1 MQKRHALSIPF
12 EDFTLLELPGV
23 LREAERLGY
32 TDAWAGELDGCDIF
46 TPLATAALTTGL
58 RVGTSIVNVFTRG
71 PATLASSATGLSE
84 LAPGRFVLGIGAGS
98 VVIVERWNGG
108 SYLKPV
114 TRVREMAQ
122 VLRAALD
129 GEKVTFHGETV
140 QVDGFRL
147 SRPPRERVPIHIAGL
162 RPGMLRVAGAYGEG
176 VILNWLAP
184 ADVPRAVGIAREA
197 AVAAGRDPDAL
208 EVGARLFVS
217 TDPPGEAAEA
227 VMRRWTTAYL
237 NVPTYRA
244 FQEWLGRGADLQEMW
259 AAWAAGDRKAALAA
273 IPGGVLRDYFIGG
286 TVEEKRA
293 QLQRYFNAGI
303 DTAYLHFMSSETDR
317 AVRRR
322 QLQETIAA
330 LSPVAMGG

>member
-1 MQKRHALSIPF
+1 MEKRHALSIPF
-12 EDFTLLELPGV
+12 EDYSLAELPSV
-23 LREAERLGY
+23 LRGAERLGY
-32 TDAWAGELDGCDIF
+32 RDAWAGELDGCDIF
-46 TPLATAALTTGL
+46 TPLATAALTTGM
-58 RVGTSIVNVFTRG
+58 RVGTSIVNVYTRG
-71 PATLASSATGLSE
+71 PAALASSATGLSE

-108 SYLKPV
+108 AYVRPV

-140 QVDGFRL
+140 HVDGFRL
-147 SRPPRERVPIHIAGL
+147 SRPPREHVPIHIAGL
-162 RPGMLRVAGAYGEG
+162 RPRMLRVAGTYGEG

-197 AVAAGRDPDAL
+197 AAAAGRDPDAL

-217 TDPPGEAAEA
+217 TDRPGEAADA

-244 FQEWLGRGADLQEMW
+244 FQEWLGRSDELQAMW
-259 AAWAAGDRKAALAA
+259 DAWAAGDRKGALAA
-273 IPGGVLRDYFIGG
+273 IPGSLLREYFIGG
-286 TVEEKRA
+286 TVDEKRA
-293 QLQRYFNAGI
+293 QLQRYFDAGI
-303 DTAYLHFMSSETDR
+303 DTAYLHFMSSESDR
-317 AVRRR
+317 TLRRR
-322 QLQETIAA
+322 QLHETIEA
-330 LSPVAMGG
+330 LSPVAMGR